1 MIRQDASGL
10 IWTSPVSKP
19 TSSKV
24 SLNSRNFWLDNAL
37 MGEVYTVLNTKQNKE
52 KDRKK
57 RPKLFQTEK
66 KKKRGYPD
74 SVVTTGKHRAQ
85 ENHRETARQKSLNE
99 ETNRIPF
106 TLTYHRQNLAIKNV
120 ILTKTSKFS
129 PMIPKLNT
137 YFLYYYSFHSNA
149 AKT

>member
-57 RPKLFQTEK
+57 RPKLFQPEK
-66 KKKRGYPD
+66 K
-74 SVVTTGKHRAQ
+74 
-85 ENHRETARQKSLNE
+85 
-99 ETNRIPF
+99 
-106 TLTYHRQNLAIKNV
+106 
-120 ILTKTSKFS
+120 
-129 PMIPKLNT
+129 
-137 YFLYYYSFHSNA
+137 NA
-149 AKT
+149 AALTPL